1 MVEASTAPTVEGRPI
16 VVQVFIHL
24 TVIYGVTYGG
34 CWVLIYSPFPLPT
47 RSYRKH
53 LTSEWKH

>member
-16 VVQVFIHL
+16 AVQVFIHL

-34 CWVLIYSPFPLPT
+34 AGY
-47 RSYRKH
+47 
-53 LTSEWKH
+53 